1 MRLSP
6 QQTAL
11 IKQHT
16 ADLFGP
22 GAEVRLFGSRV
33 DDTARGGDIDLL
45 VTSQVPVA
53 RPALLPAQLATRL
66 QLALGDQHIDVLLE
80 APNLLQLPIHRI
92 AHAEGRLL

>member
-11 IKQHT
+11 IKRHT
-16 ADLFGP
+16 TDLFG
-22 GAEVRLFGSRV
+22 AQAQVRLFGSRL
-33 DDTARGGDIDLL
+33 DDTGLGGDIDLL
-45 VTSQVPVA
+45 VTSPLPVE

-66 QLALGDQHIDVLLE
+66 QLALGDQRIDVVLE

-92 AHAEGRLL
+92 AHAEGQLL